1 MFMGS
6 LFPIVT
12 LVLARPIIFMSLMMQ
27 SIFTSR
33 LTTLV
38 LVSASICS
46 MFTGMEAIATTPPAK
61 KIAPQTQS
69 SAPATLST
77 LIVPGKRA
85 GAITAKTT
93 YADLVKIYG
102 QQRLTVTK
110 VYGPEGQVVF
120 PGTLVTLGKNRSVTV
135 AWKDAKKLQP
145 LQVIIGDSNWKTA
158 EGIGV
163 GTSLS
168 KLRQVLGEFKI
179 TGLGWDY
186 GNQVIQIPSPMRA
199 RYYGLSISVS
209 PDRLAAQKF
218 PKDLLAVSGDGVTPS
233 ASDPHW
239 KPLKMQVAGLS
250 VYFAESKSSP
260 TGK

>member
-1 MFMGS
+1 
-6 LFPIVT
+6 
-12 LVLARPIIFMSLMMQ
+12 MSVMIR
-27 SIFTSR
+27 SILTCR
-33 LTTLV
+33 LTKLV
-38 LVSASICS
+38 LVSASLCLLA
-46 MFTGMEAIATTPPAK
+46 TGIDAIATTPPAK
-61 KIAPQTQS
+61 KIAPQTRS
-69 SAPATLST
+69 SAPAALDT

-85 GAITAKTT
+85 GAITTKTT

-102 QQRLTVTK
+102 KQRLTATK

-145 LQVIIGDSNWKTA
+145 LQVIIGDSTWKTA
-158 EGIGV
+158 EGIGI
-163 GTSLS
+163 GTTLS

-186 GNQVIQIPSPMRA
+186 GNQVVQLSPKMQA
-199 RYYGLSISVS
+199 RYSGLSISVS
-209 PDRLAAQKF
+209 PDRLAAQRF
-218 PKDLLAVSGDGVTPS
+218 PKDLNAVSGDSVTPS

-239 KPLKMQVAGLS
+239 KPLKMRVSGLS
-250 VYFAESKSSP
+250 VYFGESKSST